1 MAQLMSQASVTPA
14 GDRIIVHLT
23 LTDDQ
28 MASLIKKNTFAI
40 KM

>member
-1 MAQLMSQASVTPA
+1 LGQAQVNPA
-14 GDRIIVHLT
+14 GDRLIVRLA

-28 MASLIKKNTFAI
+28 MAALIKKNTFAF